1 MSRSTTRLGA
11 LFTAAAAALTT
22 LAVLP
27 FTAAAAGPGRA
38 PIADGWRPAPAVM
51 TVTAHMIHVPEP
63 QTARVRVTA
72 VSPAGGDPCE
82 DRAWSPRPTKP
93 GYVLW
98 SGAYG
103 WWFQASST
111 PTGLGKRATER
122 TLKRSIANIT
132 TARNDCGRPDR
143 VSATSIYRGRTD
155 RRPAPTAQGTCR
167 GNDGYNVVGFGRLP
181 AGVAGLTCI
190 YSTSGRIIEAD
201 ITLDRNARWAISLAT
216 CDFASMIEAVATHEF
231 GHVFGLGHVS
241 EANHGRLTMSERL
254 DGYCQ
259 LNEATLGKGDMLGLE
274 SRY

>member
-11 LFTAAAAALTT
+11 LLTAAAAAFAT

-27 FTAAAAGPGRA
+27 ITAAAAGPATA
-38 PIADGWRPAPAVM
+38 PLTDGWRPAPTAI
-51 TVTAHMIHVPEP
+51 TVTAHLFHATD
-63 QTARVRVTA
+63 QKAVR
-72 VSPAGGDPCE
+72 VSPAS
-82 DRAWSPRPTKP
+82 SPRPCRDDKWDKKS
-93 GYVLW
+93 VNRW
-98 SGAYG
+98 AQAYA

-122 TLKRSIANIT
+122 VLKRSIANIT
-132 TARNDCGRPDR
+132 GVRNDCGRPDR

-155 RRPAPTAQGTCR
+155 RKPAPTAKASCSGR
-167 GNDGYNVVGFGRLP
+167 DGYNVVGFGRLP
-181 AGVAGLTCI
+181 SGIAGLTCI
-190 YSTSGRIIEAD
+190 YSYPSGQIIEAD
-201 ITLDRNARWAISLAT
+201 IKLDRDARWAISLAT
-216 CDFASMIEAVATHEF
+216 CNFASMVEAVATHEF

-241 EANHGRLTMSERL
+241 ESTHGRLTMSERL